1 MDDDAK
7 VEMQLLESKV
17 IAVVGL
23 SPDPAR
29 PSHYVSKYL
38 QEVGYRII
46 PVNPNL
52 TSVLGETCYPDLK
65 SIPIKVDM
73 VDVFRRPEYTPD
85 IVNDAVEI
93 GVKFVWLQDKVIN
106 NEAESIAETN
116 GIPIVMDN

>member
-23 SPDPAR
+23 SPDPER

-106 NEAESIAETN
+106 NEAESIAESN

>member
-23 SPDPAR
+23 SPDPER

-38 QEVGYRII
+38 QEAGYRII

>member
-7 VEMQLLESKV
+7 VEMQLLESNV

-23 SPDPAR
+23 SPDPES

-38 QEVGYRII
+38 QEAGYRII

-73 VDVFRRPEYTPD
+73 VDVFRCPEYTPD

>member
-7 VEMQLLESKV
+7 VEMQLLESNV

-23 SPDPAR
+23 SPDPER

-38 QEVGYRII
+38 QEAGYRII

-73 VDVFRRPEYTPD
+73 VDVFRLPEYTPD

>member
-7 VEMQLLESKV
+7 VEMQLLESNV

-23 SPDPAR
+23 SPDPER

-38 QEVGYRII
+38 QEAGYRII

-85 IVNDAVEI
+85 IVNDAFEI

>member
-7 VEMQLLESKV
+7 VEMQLLESNV

-23 SPDPAR
+23 SPDAKR

-38 QEVGYRII
+38 QDVGYRII

-52 TSVLGETCYPDLK
+52 NSVLGETCYPDLK

-73 VDVFRRPEYTPD
+73 VDVFRRPEYTPE
-85 IVNDAVEI
+85 IVKDAVEI
-93 GVKFVWLQDKVIN
+93 GVKFIWLQDKVIN
-106 NEAESIAETN
+106 NEAASIAETN

>member
-7 VEMQLLESKV
+7 VEMQLLESNV

-23 SPDPAR
+23 SPDPER

-38 QEVGYRII
+38 QEAGYRII

>member
-7 VEMQLLESKV
+7 VEMQLLESNV

-23 SPDPAR
+23 SPDPER

-38 QEVGYRII
+38 QEAGYRII

-85 IVNDAVEI
+85 IVNYSVEI

>member
-7 VEMQLLESKV
+7 VEMQLLESNV

-23 SPDPAR
+23 SPDPER

-52 TSVLGETCYPDLK
+52 NSVLGEICYPDLK

-73 VDVFRRPEYTPD
+73 VDVFRRPEYTPE
-85 IVNDAVEI
+85 IVKDAVEI

-106 NEAESIAETN
+106 NDAASIAETN
-116 GIPIVMDN
+116 GIPVVMDN

>member
-17 IAVVGL
+17 IAVVGF

>member
-23 SPDPAR
+23 SPDPER

>member
-1 MDDDAK
+1 
-7 VEMQLLESKV
+7 
-17 IAVVGL
+17 
-23 SPDPAR
+23 
-29 PSHYVSKYL
+29 
-38 QEVGYRII
+38 
-46 PVNPNL
+46 
-52 TSVLGETCYPDLK
+52 
-65 SIPIKVDM
+65 M

>member
-23 SPDPAR
+23 SPDPER

-38 QEVGYRII
+38 QEAGYRII

-106 NEAESIAETN
+106 NEAESIAESN